1 MHVAGSFNWWS
12 VVLQMSDMSHNSNL
26 LIIVS
31 YELNNDIFCL
41 AVAVFMSEQTE
52 FSAIKQR
59 NPAACFLPCNLNV
72 RLKHKYKCVHLSM
85 KFQRKVGALLLRNT
99 P

>member
-1 MHVAGSFNWWS
+1 
-12 VVLQMSDMSHNSNL
+12 
-26 LIIVS
+26 
-31 YELNNDIFCL
+31 
-41 AVAVFMSEQTE
+41 MSEQIE

-72 RLKHKYKCVHLSM
+72 RLKYKYKCVHLSM
-85 KFQRKVGALLLRNT
+85 KFQRKVGALLLRNM

>member
-1 MHVAGSFNWWS
+1 MHLAGSFNWWS

-41 AVAVFMSEQTE
+41 TVAVFMTELIE

-72 RLKHKYKCVHLSM
+72 RLKYKCVHISM